1 MPLFGSF
8 ALLLALVL
16 AMYELVM
23 GAVALRQLSTGSLGR
38 FHPVKLAVNDRP
50 RRQIARHEAPL
61 VARSRD
67 VTKPVKRRPQTV
79 FALSGVLSAQCQ
91 IARHIQ

>member
-23 GAVALRQLSTGSLGR
+23 GAVALRQLSTGGVIGQPLAMEGVFSFFLESVFLRPSL
-38 FHPVKLAVNDRP
+38 
-50 RRQIARHEAPL
+50 RQIA
-61 VARSRD
+61 
-67 VTKPVKRRPQTV
+67 
-79 FALSGVLSAQCQ
+79 
-91 IARHIQ
+91 